1 MVKAIKI
8 DNNYS
13 RIIKYLVLDEEK
25 KKCIVIKN
33 SKRDSNNPSASME
46 EFLAYLKEL
55 LDDSYELVV
64 LEELSLENEIKLL
77 WPHLAEVIQEKYPYI
92 NGFLERARLQVK
104 ANRVLIEVETEM
116 AYKYLNDEK
125 IRDFIAKELGG
136 LLQEELVL

>member
-77 WPHLAEVIQEKYPYI
+77 WPHLAEIIQEKYPYI
-92 NGFLERARLQVK
+92 KGLLERARLLVK
-104 ANRVLIEVETEM
+104 LT
-116 AYKYLNDEK
+116 
-125 IRDFIAKELGG
+125 GS
-136 LLQEELVL
+136 